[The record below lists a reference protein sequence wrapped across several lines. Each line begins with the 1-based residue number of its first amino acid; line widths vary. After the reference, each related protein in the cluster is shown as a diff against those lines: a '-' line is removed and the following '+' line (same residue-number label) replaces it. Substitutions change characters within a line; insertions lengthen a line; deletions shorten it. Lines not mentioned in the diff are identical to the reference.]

1 MTQKDFQSFKT
12 LKEQLDKEI
21 EELFDYI
28 KENYNDVLE
37 YGEDSFFNR
46 YSYSIED
53 DEICIEY
60 RDFWSDDIYLADIY
74 IHINDFLTNPTGWVD
89 NWAKNERDKRKQEE
103 ERKKQKNE
111 EREKEEL
118 KRLKEKYE
126 K

>member
-28 KENYNDVLE
+28 KENHYDVLE
-37 YGEDSFFNR
+37 YEEDSFYNR
-46 YSYSIED
+46 FSIED

-60 RDFWSDDIYLADIY
+60 NGFWRDDDLSTSIY
-74 IHINDFLTNPTGWVD
+74 IPVDDFLTNPTGCAD
-89 NWAKNERDKRKQEE
+89 NWAKNERAKRKQEE
-103 ERKKQKNE
+103 ERKQQMNE
-111 EREKEEL
+111 ERERKEL

>member
-46 YSYSIED
+46 YSIED

-60 RDFWSDDIYLADIY
+60 RDFWSDDIYLTDIY
-74 IHINDFLTNPTGWVD
+74 IPINEFLTSPTGYID
-89 NWAKNERDKRKQEE
+89 DWAKNKRAKRKQEE
-103 ERKKQKNE
+103 ERKQQMNE
-111 EREKEEL
+111 DREMKEL